1 MSATATTIES
11 QIDYK
16 DYVSKG
22 ISFEE
27 LNENFKAELE
37 NMNGGKYD
45 KYLPQNWQR
54 QTRLSRKTEL
64 SQALIT
70 EIGNIQRPLN
80 WLVITEHW
88 CGDASQINPIIYKV
102 AQASKGMIN
111 LRFVYRDENE
121 ALIDAHLTDNRSRS
135 IPILLQ
141 LDTQYRL
148 LGSYGPRPEEAQNL
162 VKSILAEGGSYM
174 TPLHSWYA
182 RDKQKSIQE
191 DLVNLLKSA

>member
-27 LNENFKAELE
+27 HNENFKAELE
-37 NMNGGKYD
+37 NMNGGKYN

-54 QTRLSRKTEL
+54 QSRLSRKTEL
-64 SQALIT
+64 RQALIT

-88 CGDASQINPIIYKV
+88 CGDASQINPIIYL
-102 AQASKGMIN
+102 S
-111 LRFVYRDENE
+111 
-121 ALIDAHLTDNRSRS
+121 LIH
-135 IPILLQ
+135 I
-141 LDTQYRL
+141 
-148 LGSYGPRPEEAQNL
+148 
-162 VKSILAEGGSYM
+162 
-174 TPLHSWYA
+174 
-182 RDKQKSIQE
+182 
-191 DLVNLLKSA
+191 